1 MKNVIKII
9 AGAFGLL
16 LLTLAVHI
24 YMVARPANADAQTL
38 ALARADFQQ
47 DIQETDIASI
57 NAWLQQQP
65 GVVRAVCNA
74 DYNNVVFSY
83 YPTQVDADALTTAL
97 GQATGMPLKRHIPTA
112 EAMAGGCPVKAPS
125 FFSRIFSNF

>member
-16 LLTLAVHI
+16 VLTLAVHI
-24 YMVARPANADAQTL
+24 YMVARPAKADAHTL
-38 ALARADFQQ
+38 ALARVDFQQ
-47 DIQETDIASI
+47 DILETDATRI
-57 NAWLQQQP
+57 NAWLQKQP

-83 YPTQVDADALTTAL
+83 YPTQADADALTASLVETL
-97 GQATGMPLKRHIPTA
+97 RPQ
-112 EAMAGGCPVKAPS
+112 VVQQ
-125 FFSRIFSNF
+125 